1 MRETSSPLTLNN
13 IYHIHLSSQMKL
25 IDYIVICLSVFVL
38 FEGFAGEF
46 NNPTAFDIFK
56 WICLIIM
63 LICYFIY
70 KKRGSKNV

>member
-1 MRETSSPLTLNN
+1 
-13 IYHIHLSSQMKL
+13 MKL
-25 IDYIVICLSVFVL
+25 IDYIVVGLSVFVL

-56 WICLIIM
+56 WIYLIIM